1 MPLYGSKKKRRQQ
14 VTSSQRL
21 HINALPASLG
31 KAGKA
36 TSKIGHW
43 TSDIA
48 LSLVYIGQSTAY
60 LVWTNPLKTSI
71 VLLTSIKTVKT
82 RARTNEKAP
91 LRRDFLMNKLP
102 HVGFTSM

>member
-1 MPLYGSKKKRRQQ
+1 MPIYGSKKKRRQQ
-14 VTSSQRL
+14 ATSL
-21 HINALPASLG
+21 AAALA

-60 LVWTNPLKTSI
+60 LLWINPLKTSI
-71 VLLTSIKTVKT
+71 ILRTSIKTAKKEELT
-82 RARTNEKAP
+82 
-91 LRRDFLMNKLP
+91 
-102 HVGFTSM
+102 